1 MILVLDTCGAVGGV
15 ALADIA
21 SADPRIVGEV
31 AITGKTFAAELVP
44 AISSLLQRRQSH
56 GRRTGR
62 SRRRSRPR
70 QFYRRAHRCQRRQGP
85 GRSGRH
91 SSHRPFAA
99 RSAHAQSRRFL
110 VSPSPSSMPVVANSM
125 SESTR
130 QGIAC
135 WSLS

>member
-21 SADPRIVGEV
+21 SADAKIVGEV

-44 AISSLLQRRQSH
+44 AISSLLQRCKPY

-62 SRRRSRPR
+62 SCRRSRSR
-70 QFYRRAHRCQRRQGP
+70 EFYRRAHRCQRRKGS

-91 SSHRPFAA
+91 SSHRPFAS
-99 RSAHAQSRRFL
+99 RSAHAQSRASGSHHR
-110 VSPSPSSMPVVANSM
+110 
-125 SESTR
+125 
-130 QGIAC
+130 
-135 WSLS
+135 SL